1 MYFTPACSP
10 IIIFEESSYFTTGWL
25 KWYFSSSKVAMRFWK
40 SWNMVFFS
48 ISLYKFSICL
58 YKENL
63 ILKHPVVCFKLCFI
77 AEKHRRPMLELL
89 LLLGLPSCSVVCIS
103 TSIYVAW
110 NGLEIPQ
117 ELPASPWEILG
128 HFIWFQFNSFSMH
141 FCTFFMADSLKRG
154 H

>member
-1 MYFTPACSP
+1 MVNFFQFLYINIRFAC
-10 IIIFEESSYFTTGWL
+10 I
-25 KWYFSSSKVAMRFWK
+25 KK
-40 SWNMVFFS
+40 
-48 ISLYKFSICL
+48 
-58 YKENL
+58 NL
-63 ILKHPVVCFKLCFI
+63 ILKHPVGCFKLCFI

-128 HFIWFQFNSFSMH
+128 HFI
-141 FCTFFMADSLKRG
+141 
-154 H
+154 